1 MKDRIRSFGYAF
13 RGIRTLVASETNARI
28 HLAATAAVMA
38 LGIACR
44 LSSGEWTA
52 VILAVS
58 TVWSAEAMNTAVER
72 LADRTAPERHPLVRA
87 AKDVAAAGV
96 LIASL
101 GALAVGLVV
110 FLPRFA

>member
-13 RGIRTLVASETNARI
+13 RGIRTLVASEANARI
-28 HLAATAAVMA
+28 HLAATAAVTA

>member
-13 RGIRTLVASETNARI
+13 RGIRALVASEVNARI
-28 HLAATAAVMA
+28 HLAATIAVVA
-38 LGIACR
+38 LGIASH

-52 VILAVS
+52 MILAIS
-58 TVWSAEAMNTAVER
+58 TVWSAEAMNTAIEK
-72 LADRTAPERHPLVRA
+72 LADRTAPERHPLVRT